1 MVTLVDLCVWTG
13 IVTVAEGEV
22 HQENEKWA
30 DLLSSSTSSVS
41 KSLLWSIVA
50 FMPCFPVH
58 IVIAK
63 NNFQPWDWFQCVL
76 CIFSEEMNRGLI
88 VKFEN
93 LVQLRGACR
102 QLRTVSYRK
111 VNRAQWKPVQS
122 SAYPVQSVHL
132 YPQFWQKDKSISVA
146 LSQYRHLATTEVI
159 NKIQSSLIPCEIS
172 KYKKSIWAL
181 YDKKGEL
188 HRSYSKLMS
197 QNVLV

>member
-1 MVTLVDLCVWTG
+1 MATLVDPCVWTG

-22 HQENEKWA
+22 LQETEKWA
-30 DLLSSSTSSVS
+30 DLLSSLTLSVS

-50 FMPCFPVH
+50 FMPCFLVH

-88 VKFEN
+88 AKFEN

-111 VNRAQWKPVQS
+111 VSRAQWRPVQL

-132 YPQFWQKDKSISVA
+132 YPRFWQKDKSSSA
-146 LSQYRHLATTEVI
+146 TLSQYRYLATKEVI
-159 NKIQSSLIPCEIS
+159 NKIQ
-172 KYKKSIWAL
+172 
-181 YDKKGEL
+181 
-188 HRSYSKLMS
+188 
-197 QNVLV
+197 